1 MKHFDSISVSKNP
14 LYLLIWLRGLVVK
27 QVSQFED
34 LGGGLGKQPRSDLPS
49 PSVTNSPQNL
59 TTTHYSVLFIW
70 TSKRLSV
77 LFVPLFCSRDPF
89 LSNGKTTLFG
99 SHVHWGPAAEGRE
112 DPSGV
117 GEQLFN

>member
-1 MKHFDSISVSKNP
+1 MQFLQCFNTIETIDILILSLFQKNP

-59 TTTHYSVLFIW
+59 TTI
-70 TSKRLSV
+70 
-77 LFVPLFCSRDPF
+77 
-89 LSNGKTTLFG
+89 
-99 SHVHWGPAAEGRE
+99 
-112 DPSGV
+112 
-117 GEQLFN
+117 Q